1 VIYCRVLGRTSGC
14 CRVLKKSCVARI
26 SMEQWRRE
34 LNEALQQGLES
45 ESDEE
50 FQEALVQDMFQHAL
64 GESSSPP
71 ERPKFGGSRPGR
83 RYVYREREACHERL
97 YQDYFAEDPI
107 YDAMKFRRRFRMR
120 RELFLYIVEQVC
132 TFDPWFVQKC
142 DALGRLGLSS
152 LQKCTAAIRMLAYGI
167 PADGTDEY
175 CRTGESTA
183 LEAMKRFVVAIR
195 GCFQSTYLR
204 EPTQAD
210 FQRQIDINRARGF
223 PGMFGSLDC
232 MHWTW
237 KNCPVAW
244 QGQFQ
249 DKDGDRSLILEA
261 IADQSLWIWHAFS
274 GLPGGNNDINVLDRS
289 PLLSNLLQ
297 GAGHDMTFEVNGHVY
312 NRYYLL
318 TDGIYP
324 QWSCFLQPIHEP
336 QGEKKEHYTKMQS
349 GARKDVERA
358 FGVLQARWEIVKN
371 PYRQWELDTMN
382 NIILCCII
390 LHNMIIEDEQGQNFE
405 PIFYQA
411 IQGGGMWRG
420 LSFRELN
427 AGTRELENM
436 EMHLELRNDIMDH
449 LWHLRGEGRY

>member
-1 VIYCRVLGRTSGC
+1 
-14 CRVLKKSCVARI
+14 
-26 SMEQWRRE
+26 
-34 LNEALQQGLES
+34 
-45 ESDEE
+45 
-50 FQEALVQDMFQHAL
+50 
-64 GESSSPP
+64 
-71 ERPKFGGSRPGR
+71 
-83 RYVYREREACHERL
+83 
-97 YQDYFAEDPI
+97 
-107 YDAMKFRRRFRMR
+107 
-120 RELFLYIVEQVC
+120 VEQVC
-132 TFDPWFVQKC
+132 TFDPWFLQKR

-167 PADGTDEY
+167 SADATDEY

-204 EPTQAD
+204 EPTRAD
-210 FQRQIDINRARGF
+210 FQRQVDINRARGF

-249 DKDGDRSLILEA
+249 DKDGDRSLILKA
-261 IADQSLWIWHAFS
+261 VADQSLWIWHAFF

-289 PLLSNLLQ
+289 PLLGNLLQ

-324 QWSCFLQPIHEP
+324 QWSCFLQPIHAP

-358 FGVLQARWEIVKN
+358 FGVLQA
-371 PYRQWELDTMN
+371 
-382 NIILCCII
+382 
-390 LHNMIIEDEQGQNFE
+390 
-405 PIFYQA
+405 
-411 IQGGGMWRG
+411 
-420 LSFRELN
+420 
-427 AGTRELENM
+427 
-436 EMHLELRNDIMDH
+436 
-449 LWHLRGEGRY
+449 